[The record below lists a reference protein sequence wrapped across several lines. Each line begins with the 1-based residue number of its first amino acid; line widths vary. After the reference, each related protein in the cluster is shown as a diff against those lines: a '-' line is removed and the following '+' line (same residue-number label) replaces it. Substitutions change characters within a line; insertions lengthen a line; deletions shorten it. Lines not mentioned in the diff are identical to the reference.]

1 MPATPITNPAGGESL
16 VGIEPQLLQQLPD
29 SGWRRRLNLFTGRAL
44 SVSAL
49 DNEQLY
55 RSGLLST
62 LGQAVTPGTVKG
74 LALTLN
80 TGASDPLIAITPG
93 YGIMAGGIDVILN
106 QTLKTAQRSAAGEH
120 HGHRPDR
127 AVAHPAPAHE
137 RPDQQ
142 GLCWIPV
149 TAAGH
154 CASERCDVG

>member
-62 LGQAVTPGTVKG
+62 LGQAPSARPRPAG
-74 LALTLN
+74 LADCN
-80 TGASDPLIAITPG
+80 G
-93 YGIMAGGIDVILN
+93 
-106 QTLKTAQRSAAGEH
+106 
-120 HGHRPDR
+120 
-127 AVAHPAPAHE
+127 
-137 RPDQQ
+137 
-142 GLCWIPV
+142 
-149 TAAGH
+149 
-154 CASERCDVG
+154 

>member
-49 DNEQLY
+49 DNEQRY

-80 TGASDPLIAITPG
+80 TGVSDPLIAITPG

-106 QTLKTAQRSAAGEH
+106 QTLKTALSTLPVIAAGSE
-120 HGHRPDR
+120 
-127 AVAHPAPAHE
+127 AQLE
-137 RPDQQ
+137 ST
-142 GLCWIPV
+142 
-149 TAAGH
+149 TATGQ
-154 CASERCDVG
+154 